1 MKVPLGAA
9 EIRELIPH
17 RYPFLLVDRIV
28 ELEPGVR
35 AVGIKNVTQNEPFFQ
50 GHFPDYP
57 VMPGVLIIEAM
68 AQVGAVGVM
77 AGGEHKEKLALFAGI
92 DGVEVPPAG
101 GARRRSDHGG
111 GDRSPQGSGRAGHGP
126 GRGRRRAG
134 LRGPAHVRLR
144 REGRGR
150 VIEAGRVAVV
160 TGGTRGIGRT
170 IAMRLA
176 AEGANVAVSYRS
188 NDEAA
193 EETAAS
199 VRAEGVKCAVF
210 KGDVASPGDVQALF
224 KGVSDEFGRV
234 DILVNNAGITRDNLM
249 MRMKEDEFDEVLRTN
264 LGGTYLCTRA
274 ALRPMIRARWGRI
287 VNVSSVVGLVG
298 NAGQANYA
306 ASKAGIIGFTKSV
319 AREVA
324 QRGITA
330 NTVAPGYVE
339 TELTGS
345 LPEEVKDQ
353 IRNQVP
359 MGRFGEAVEVA
370 EVVAFLAGEGAGYV
384 TGQTI
389 AVDGG
394 MTMQ

>member
-1 MKVPLGAA
+1 V
-9 EIRELIPH
+9 
-17 RYPFLLVDRIV
+17 
-28 ELEPGVR
+28 
-35 AVGIKNVTQNEPFFQ
+35 
-50 GHFPDYP
+50 
-57 VMPGVLIIEAM
+57 IE
-68 AQVGAVGVM
+68 
-77 AGGEHKEKLALFAGI
+77 E
-92 DGVEVPPAG
+92 
-101 GARRRSDHGG
+101 
-111 GDRSPQGSGRAGHGP
+111 GRA
-126 GRGRRRAG
+126 A
-134 LRGPAHVRLR
+134 
-144 REGRGR
+144 
-150 VIEAGRVAVV
+150 IV
-160 TGGTRGIGRT
+160 TGGTRGIGRA
-170 IAMRLA
+170 IALRLA
-176 AEGANVAVSYRS
+176 AEGANVAISYRS
-188 NDEAA
+188 NDETAG
-193 EETAAS
+193 ETAGA
-199 VRAEGVKCAVF
+199 VRAAGVKCEVF
-210 KGDVASPGDVQALF
+210 KGDVASSEDVQALF
-224 KGVSDEFGRV
+224 KGVNDAFGRV
-234 DILVNNAGITRDNLM
+234 DILVNNAGITRDNIM
-249 MRMKEDEFDEVLRTN
+249 MRMKEDEFDDVLRTN

-274 ALRPMIRARWGRI
+274 ALRPMVRARWGRI

-330 NTVAPGYVE
+330 NAVAPGYVE

-359 MGRFGEAVEVA
+359 MGRFGEAEEVA